1 MKKPLLLIAAMLML
15 LAQTQAQSDTTI
27 WLNIRKFETNHYIF
41 SFPYAWDKIWDK
53 PDAGQDFK
61 VEFTAVGIP
70 FQYLHTPLVAILN
83 TRTIDADSMQAA
95 IKYVIEEVNAVPDKL
110 FPPGKDFD
118 FSVVTIANEKRSN
131 LIQTRFYRKNK
142 ALHYTH
148 YYLVTFIEAEKKA
161 AIVNV
166 TFQYKDSTY
175 KCEEENHLLEYMLRV
190 FRRFELREF

>member
-1 MKKPLLLIAAMLML
+1 MKKPLLLIAFLLML
-15 LAQTQAQSDTTI
+15 LANTRAQSDTTI
-27 WLNIRKFETNHYIF
+27 WLNIRKFETNHYIL
-41 SFPYAWDKIWDK
+41 SFPYAWDKIWEK

-95 IKYVIEEVNAVPDKL
+95 IHYVIDEVNAVPDKL
-110 FPPGKDFD
+110 FPQGKDFD
-118 FSVVTIANEKRSN
+118 FSVVTIANEKRAN
-131 LIQTRFYRKNK
+131 LIQTRYYRKNK

-148 YYLVTFIEAEKKA
+148 YYLVTYMEEAKKA

-166 TFQYKDSTY
+166 MFQYKDSAY
-175 KCEEENHLLEYMLRV
+175 QCEKENNLLEYMLRV
-190 FRRFELREF
+190 FRRFELRDM